1 MLFFRAI
8 TVSFRASTKGL
19 YGGKVARFRATGRKI
34 LLNFTDMDMEIDMD
48 MVMDMARKILPEA
61 AWAAGAPPV
70 RKERKNFRQAP
81 KIWVC
86 SEKRGKLQ
94 IKC

>member
-1 MLFFRAI
+1 
-8 TVSFRASTKGL
+8 
-19 YGGKVARFRATGRKI
+19 
-34 LLNFTDMDMEIDMD
+34 MD